1 MGAEQ
6 SLGHLRL
13 LAAAHPDREGPRVC
27 AGVSEHPWKC
37 LDCSSTRVQSDPH
50 RFAIARAAGS
60 RLASWPEDTSRGD
73 RGE

>member
-6 SLGHLRL
+6 FLGHLRL
-13 LAAAHPDREGPRVC
+13 LPAAHPYGEGPWVC

-37 LDCSSTRVQSDPH
+37 LDRSSTPVQADPH
-50 RFAIARAAGS
+50 RFAIAQAAGS
-60 RLASWPEDTSRGD
+60 RLASWPEDTSRRD

>member
-6 SLGHLRL
+6 FLGHLRL
-13 LAAAHPDREGPRVC
+13 LSAAHPYGEGPRVC

-37 LDCSSTRVQSDPH
+37 LDRSSTPVQADPH
-50 RFAIARAAGS
+50 RFAIAQAAGS
-60 RLASWPEDTSRGD
+60 RLASWPEGTSRGD